1 MKELPDDFKAG
12 VYCNAK
18 MLRKPCSVC
27 QEYNDRTIA
36 EVYFKNISCEL
47 FAQYTRSCKYLKLK
61 ESEQLKYGKSVK
73 GMVYDVAGRVYVF
86 YICRECCNKIGI
98 KLYDNQEEIE
108 DIMKDLCS
116 SSVDFGFH
124 EYFDGDDPDVF

>member
-1 MKELPDDFKAG
+1 MRELPDDFKAG
-12 VYCNAK
+12 VRCDARWLGEVCFACNRHCLDILIEA
-18 MLRKPCSVC
+18 
-27 QEYNDRTIA
+27 
-36 EVYFKNISCEL
+36 YFKKLPSEL
-47 FAQYTRSCKYLKLK
+47 FVQHVDKCSDLQW
-61 ESEQLKYGKSVK
+61 ESEQLKYGKSIK

-124 EYFDGDDPDVF
+124 EYFDGDYPDVF